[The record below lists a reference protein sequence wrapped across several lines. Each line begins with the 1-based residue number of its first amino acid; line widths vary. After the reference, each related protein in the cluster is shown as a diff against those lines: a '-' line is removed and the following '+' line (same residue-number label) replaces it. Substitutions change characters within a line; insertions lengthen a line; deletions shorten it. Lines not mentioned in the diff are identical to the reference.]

1 VQDRLLSFRPE
12 NQRSCK
18 LPFHGATLL
27 CGIEGLRPAPFAVQT
42 TNSAAEARLLE
53 LQYRIERLEKQRD
66 QLRELLRSL
75 LRELEQQ
82 RSITRERRTSS
93 IRLESSEGER

>member
-1 VQDRLLSFRPE
+1 M
-12 NQRSCK
+12 
-18 LPFHGATLL
+18 
-27 CGIEGLRPAPFAVQT
+27 PAPFVQT

-93 IRLESSEGER
+93 IRLESSEGDR